1 MKKWRKVIPVIALAL
16 MSAAMTGCAGKND
29 IPSAPYFTKGVYL
42 NYEGDVDNPRKD
54 NFYVFIDETSGHTDD
69 VISGLPFECEQKD
82 GSVKFYMGGPDPE
95 SQMILTIEAVGN
107 GSVTGHFKDGKKQ
120 VFVPVNHADPD
131 TFDAE
136 VYLAGSDTG
145 QEQNTELVNPWEYDL
160 TAEEVKER
168 TGCEFIV
175 PEGAYD
181 VAFAAN
187 KADGIAEMDFTMDE
201 VKYNARMKATEDY
214 EDISGAF
221 YEWDAEGVDEV
232 GNAMADVRIYT
243 PDNVCN
249 VIWLDRGMMYSLFT
263 IGVGDTETVKM
274 ANLVFAGGGSRSQ
287 DNEESDNEEKPLT
300 DISLGTSGF
309 IISIPSD
316 YYNGEVTKDDRKD
329 DQIAYYKSD
338 EHLMDFDIY
347 QFEKEGMTLKGYA
360 ESEADEYKADKVEEV
375 VYNGVSMMLYYSK
388 EEYEGKSYRVSN
400 YIFENDT
407 DFVELSFWLDGD
419 DAEDIVEQ
427 ILFSIYMD
435 PGNTDDGVMH
445 AS

>member
-1 MKKWRKVIPVIALAL
+1 MRKWRKVIPVIALAL
-16 MSAAMTGCAGKND
+16 MSAVMTGCAGKND
-29 IPSAPYFTKGVYL
+29 IPSAPYFTRGVYL
-42 NYEGDVDNPRKD
+42 NYEADVDNPPMD

-69 VISGLPFECEQKD
+69 GIAGLPFECEQKD
-82 GSVKFYMGGPDPE
+82 GSVKFYMGGPDSE
-95 SQMILTIEAVGN
+95 SQMMLTIEAVEN
-107 GSVTGHFKDGKKQ
+107 GSVTGHFKDGIKQ
-120 VFVPVNHADPD
+120 VFVPVNDADPD

-160 TAEEVKER
+160 TAEEVKDR

-175 PEGAYD
+175 PEGADD

-187 KADGIAEMDFTMDE
+187 KSDCIAEMDFTMDE

-249 VIWLDRGMMYSLFT
+249 VIWHDGGMMYSLFT
-263 IGVGDTETVKM
+263 IGMGDTETVKM

-287 DNEESDNEEKPLT
+287 DNEESDNAEKPLT

-316 YYNGEVTKDDRKD
+316 YYN
-329 DQIAYYKSD
+329 
-338 EHLMDFDIY
+338 
-347 QFEKEGMTLKGYA
+347 
-360 ESEADEYKADKVEEV
+360 
-375 VYNGVSMMLYYSK
+375 
-388 EEYEGKSYRVSN
+388 
-400 YIFENDT
+400 
-407 DFVELSFWLDGD
+407 
-419 DAEDIVEQ
+419 
-427 ILFSIYMD
+427 
-435 PGNTDDGVMH
+435 
-445 AS
+445 

>member
-42 NYEGDVDNPRKD
+42 NYEGDVDNPPMD

-69 VISGLPFECEQKD
+69 GISGLPFECEQKD

-120 VFVPVNHADPD
+120 VFVPVNDADPD

-136 VYLAGSDTG
+136 VYLAESNTG

-175 PEGAYD
+175 PEGAHD

-201 VKYNARMKATEDY
+201 VKYNARMKATDWKKTNLPDGIDY
-214 EDISGAF
+214 AL
-221 YEWDAEGVDEV
+221 DEAIFSF
-232 GNAMADVRIYT
+232 NS
-243 PDNVCN
+243 
-249 VIWLDRGMMYSLFT
+249 YS
-263 IGVGDTETVKM
+263 
-274 ANLVFAGGGSRSQ
+274 
-287 DNEESDNEEKPLT
+287 
-300 DISLGTSGF
+300 
-309 IISIPSD
+309 ISI
-316 YYNGEVTKDDRKD
+316 NE
-329 DQIAYYKSD
+329 
-338 EHLMDFDIY
+338 L
-347 QFEKEGMTLKGYA
+347 EKLP
-360 ESEADEYKADKVEEV
+360 
-375 VYNGVSMMLYYSK
+375 K
-388 EEYEGKSYRVSN
+388 EE
-400 YIFENDT
+400 
-407 DFVELSFWLDGD
+407 
-419 DAEDIVEQ
+419 
-427 ILFSIYMD
+427 
-435 PGNTDDGVMH
+435 
-445 AS
+445 